1 MSERTP
7 TLSDEGGTPAVT
19 ASALFVALLEIGR
32 RRGALTMD
40 DVVPALG
47 DVELTADVLAAVIDR
62 IHAEGIAFDAGE
74 QDIHLAA
81 RLEDDVLDD
90 TLAAEL
96 QAPGVV
102 GPLGRDGAA
111 TARTA
116 LPGAPGAGPLAPAA
130 DEPLERA
137 GAGDDPLEPAGA
149 ADHTAG
155 RLRPPVTAADIPDA
169 AVSDAAVVD
178 HAVVDHAVVDPA
190 ADDAVAEAAVADAA
204 PGVARRAK
212 PLGVDRLLGDDSL
225 TGAGADPVRFYLK
238 EIGKVPLLSAEEEV
252 SLAQRIEAGAA
263 AEVALADRS
272 ALLEE
277 GGHPEPMT
285 DAEHRDLVRR
295 ARDGE
300 TAKGKLIEANLRL
313 VVSIAKRYRNRN
325 LAFLDLIQEGNL
337 GLMRAVEK
345 FDYTKGFKFS
355 TYATWWIRQ
364 AITRAIADQ
373 ARTIRIPVHM
383 VETINKVV
391 RVQRQLLQELGREPA
406 VEEVAERSEMTV
418 SRVREI
424 LRLNQDTV
432 SLEQPMGDEDGF
444 SLSDV
449 IEDADAEVPA
459 DAAARAMLN
468 AAVKE
473 ALSQLSEREQKVVR
487 LRFGL
492 DDGHMR
498 TLEEVGKE
506 FGVTRERIRQIEA
519 KTLAKLRHPI
529 RSQRLRDYLEAE

>member
-7 TLSDEGGTPAVT
+7 TLSDEGGPPVVV
-19 ASALFVALLEIGR
+19 ASAPFLALLEIGR
-32 RRGALTMD
+32 RRGVLTMD
-40 DVVPALG
+40 DVVPVLG
-47 DVELTADVLAAVIDR
+47 DVELTAEVLAAVIDR
-62 IHAEGIAFDAGE
+62 IHAEGITFDAGE
-74 QDIHLAA
+74 LDIHHAA
-81 RLEDDVLDD
+81 RLDDDALVADPD
-90 TLAAEL
+90 PGPAIPAIPAIAAITP
-96 QAPGVV
+96 ASVITPDAAI
-102 GPLGRDGAA
+102 PPGAA
-111 TARTA
+111 ITPDADM
-116 LPGAPGAGPLAPAA
+116 PVGAGVPPGAGVRP
-130 DEPLERA
+130 
-137 GAGDDPLEPAGA
+137 GAGVPRGGVGA
-149 ADHTAG
+149 A
-155 RLRPPVTAADIPDA
+155 PE
-169 AVSDAAVVD
+169 
-178 HAVVDHAVVDPA
+178 
-190 ADDAVAEAAVADAA
+190 DAVAEPAGVEEHASASTPAGALPDSSSAPPAEEDVAAA
-204 PGVARRAK
+204 PARRAK
-212 PLGVDRLLGDDSL
+212 PLGMDRLLADDAL

-252 SLAQRIEAGAA
+252 ALAQRIEAGAA
-263 AEVALADRS
+263 AEDALADRS

-277 GGHPEPMT
+277 GGHPAPMS
-285 DAEHRDLVRR
+285 DAEHRELVRR

-300 TAKGKLIEANLRL
+300 TAKAKLIEANLRL

>member
-1 MSERTP
+1 MSEGLPALSTGGLAPSVLTSDLFAAVLEEGRLRGSLTLDDVMPLLKDEELTP
-7 TLSDEGGTPAVT
+7 ELIMAVT
-19 ASALFVALLEIGR
+19 
-32 RRGALTMD
+32 T
-40 DVVPALG
+40 
-47 DVELTADVLAAVIDR
+47 R
-62 IHAEGIAFDAGE
+62 IRAEGIEFNIDEVGLNTDEVSAPAP
-74 QDIHLAA
+74 A
-81 RLEDDVLDD
+81 VV
-90 TLAAEL
+90 AEV
-96 QAPGVV
+96 AP
-102 GPLGRDGAA
+102 PS
-111 TARTA
+111 RTA
-116 LPGAPGAGPLAPAA
+116 STPRRARPAAVERLISDDGGAG
-130 DEPLERA
+130 
-137 GAGDDPLEPAGA
+137 G
-149 ADHTAG
+149 
-155 RLRPPVTAADIPDA
+155 
-169 AVSDAAVVD
+169 
-178 HAVVDHAVVDPA
+178 
-190 ADDAVAEAAVADAA
+190 
-204 PGVARRAK
+204 
-212 PLGVDRLLGDDSL
+212 
-225 TGAGADPVRFYLK
+225 GADPVRFYLK
-238 EIGKVPLLSAEEEV
+238 EIGKVSLLSGEEEV
-252 SLAQRIEAGAA
+252 ALAQRIEAGAA
-263 AEVALADRS
+263 AELTLAERAAIVES
-272 ALLEE
+272 
-277 GGHPEPMT
+277 GGDPTP
-285 DAEHRDLVRR
+285 LS
-295 ARDGE
+295 DGE
-300 TAKGKLIEANLRL
+300 HLELTMLVQDGEVAKGKLIEANLRL

-325 LAFLDLIQEGNL
+325 LQFLDLIQEGNL

-391 RVQRQLLQELGREPA
+391 RVQRQLLQEQGREPT
-406 VEEVAERSEMTV
+406 VEEVAARSEMTV
-418 SRVREI
+418 VRVREI

-468 AAVKE
+468 EAVKD

-529 RSQRLRDYLEAE
+529 RSQRLRDYLEEE